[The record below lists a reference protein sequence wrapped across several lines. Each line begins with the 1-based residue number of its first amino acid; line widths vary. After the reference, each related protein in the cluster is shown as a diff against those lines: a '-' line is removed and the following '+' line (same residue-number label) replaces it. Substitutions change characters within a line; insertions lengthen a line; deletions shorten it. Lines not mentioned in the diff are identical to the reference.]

1 MIGTVG
7 PLRSLVRP
15 LMAFRLGWDLH
26 SNQPE
31 GPTHGLREE
40 EAVGVDVKR
49 RTAFRANQTLMM
61 WTNC

>member
-1 MIGTVG
+1 MIGTVD

-15 LMAFRLGWDLH
+15 LMAFRLGWDHL

-31 GPTHGLREE
+31 GPTRGLREE
-40 EAVGVDVKR
+40 EAVAVDVKR
-49 RTAFRANQTLMM
+49 RTAFRANQMLMM